1 MLKSENG
8 SATTKMDNRSEIMH
22 VFNIL

>member
-8 SATTKMDNRSEIMH
+8 SATKKMDNRSEIMH